1 MKKKLSLL
9 LISLFIVSAIATVS
23 TLAATAEPR
32 VYALAGPPSWLF
44 GDDTTYDWEDD
55 DPETPWGIERIY
67 AVPASDATDTVYDQ
81 QIIVAVVDTG
91 IDLDHPDL
99 APNIA
104 WSYDEINDIDGGG
117 DDDNGHGTHC
127 AGTIAAIKDG
137 NGVVGVNP
145 YIKLYA
151 IKVLDRR
158 GSGAYPDV
166 ADGIIR
172 AAKGPDGIIDTED
185 DADVIS
191 MSLGGT
197 YDSPEVHSA
206 VQYAYSHGVV
216 IVAAAGN
223 EGDGDG
229 TTDEISY
236 PAAYDE
242 VIAVGATD
250 KDDTIASFSNSGPYL
265 EIAAPGVSIYST
277 YKGGG
282 YDTLSGTSMACPH
295 VAGVVALILAMSLQK
310 YGHKLPVGTF
320 SDTGT
325 DTVRGI
331 LHNCGLDL
339 GTSGWDTVFGYG
351 LVMADTAVSLV

>member
-1 MKKKLSLL
+1 MNRKYSIVF
-9 LISLFIVSAIATVS
+9 ISLFIIAAVAPIAA
-23 TLAATAEPR
+23 LAQQAEPR
-32 VYALAGPPSWLF
+32 VCALAGPPWLVV
-44 GDDTTYDWEDD
+44 DDTTYDWEDS

-67 AVPASDATDTVYDQ
+67 AVSASDATLTEFDQ

-151 IKVLDRR
+151 IKVLDRT
-158 GSGAYPDV
+158 GSGSFTDV
-166 ADGIIR
+166 ADGVIR
-172 AAKGPDGIIDTED
+172 AAEGPDGVIGTAD

-197 YDSPEVHSA
+197 YDSPELHA
-206 VQYAYSHGVV
+206 AIQYAYSYGVV
-216 IVAAAGN
+216 VVAAAGN
-223 EGDGDG
+223 EGDGDS

-250 KDDTIASFSNSGPYL
+250 KDDTIASFSNSGPFV
-265 EIAAPGVSIYST
+265 EVTAPGVNIYST
-277 YKGGG
+277 YKNGA

-295 VAGVVALILAMSLQK
+295 VAGVVALILAMSIQK
-310 YGHKLPVGTF
+310 YGYKLSVGTF
-320 SDTGT
+320 TDTGT

-331 LHNCGLDL
+331 LHNCVLDL
-339 GTSGWDTVFGYG
+339 STAGWDPAFGYG

>member
-1 MKKKLSLL
+1 MNKKISFLI
-9 LISLFIVSAIATVS
+9 ISLFLISVIAPISA
-23 TLAATAEPR
+23 LAKQAEPR
-32 VYALAGPPSWLF
+32 VHALVGPPSWLF

-55 DPETPWGIERIY
+55 DPETQWGIERIY
-67 AVPASDATDTVYDQ
+67 AVTASDATETQYDQ

-99 APNIA
+99 AQNIA
-104 WSYDEINDIDGGG
+104 WSYDEINDINGGG

-127 AGTIAAIKDG
+127 AGIIAAIKDG

-158 GSGAYPDV
+158 GSGSYTDV

-172 AAKGPDGIIDTED
+172 AAKGPDGIIDTDD

-191 MSLGGT
+191 LSLGGT

-206 VQYAYSHGVV
+206 VQYAYNHGIV

-223 EGDGDG
+223 DGDGDSS
-229 TTDEISY
+229 TDEISY

-242 VIAVGATD
+242 VIAVGATK
-250 KDDTIASFSNSGPYL
+250 KDDTIASFSNSGPYVEL
-265 EIAAPGVSIYST
+265 VAPGYDIYST
-277 YKGGG
+277 YKNGG
-282 YDTLSGTSMACPH
+282 YETLSGTSMACPH
-295 VAGVVALILAMSLQK
+295 VSGVVALILAMALQK
-310 YGHKLPVGTF
+310 YGHKLPVGSF
-320 SDTGT
+320 GDTET

-339 GTSGWDTVFGYG
+339 GTAGWDPSFGYG